1 MGKNRR
7 ARGKRRGPNGQGKTL
22 KVVAQG
28 YGDAGASREKR
39 ALKGFEAIS
48 GSPGRDIGD
57 HAPTLRPRSRMLFM
71 SSPPARSAVLT
82 QRTNVVGQG
91 LVPKP
96 RPDAAYLGMDEEAAE
111 RWARAVSREFSL
123 WAGDKRACDST
134 RVNNFYAMQQLVLA
148 SSLLSGDVFVLRRSG
163 KPTPM
168 APYRLR
174 LHVIEADRVATP
186 YGGSPVMGP
195 LAWSEAR
202 LANGNIVHDGVEVD
216 KSGAIVAYHIRNGYP
231 QDGLALQATEFVRV
245 EAWGKKT
252 GLPNV
257 LHVMDAERPEQY
269 RGVPYL
275 APVVEQLLQLRRYT
289 ESELVAAVVESFFT
303 AFVKTSADV
312 SANPLQQVAPPGGP
326 GDGEGEDAPEYE
338 MGPGQ
343 VNVMEPGEDI
353 VFADPKR
360 PSSGFD
366 GFVRAVSEQV
376 GAALEIPADLL
387 LKSFNSSYSA
397 SRAALMEAWK
407 AFRMRRSWLV
417 DDFCSP
423 VWEMWMCEAV
433 AAGRVQAPG
442 FFANPLARRAYLGC
456 EWIGP
461 PPGQLDP
468 VKEITAE
475 LKAIEQGLTTRE
487 DAAIRLNGSDYDRNI
502 ERLRRENG
510 ALAAANAALAP
521 KAAPASGTGAESDE
535 GKDGDA
541 QIS

>member
-1 MGKNRR
+1 MPKRHHPKARARR
-7 ARGKRRGPNGQGKTL
+7 AGGQGKAL
-22 KVVAQG
+22 RVVAQG
-28 YGDAGASREKR
+28 YGDAGASYQKR
-39 ALKGFEAIS
+39 ALKGFNAIS

-57 HAPTLRPRSRMLFM
+57 HAPTLRQRSRMLFM
-71 SSPPARSAVLT
+71 SSPVARSGVLT
-82 QRTNVVGQG
+82 QRTNVVGSG
-91 LVPKP
+91 LVPNP
-96 RPDAAYLGMDEEAAE
+96 RPDADYLGMGEEQADE
-111 RWARAVSREFSL
+111 WARAAAREFSL
-123 WAGDKRACDST
+123 WADDKRCCDAT
-134 RVNNFYAMQQLVLA
+134 CVNNFYGMQQLVLMSA
-148 SSLLSGDVFVLRRSG
+148 VLSGDVFALRTSA
-163 KPTPM
+163 KATPF

-174 LHVIEADRVATP
+174 LRVIEADRVATP
-186 YGGSPVMGP
+186 CSGLPALGT
-195 LAWSEAR
+195 LAWSERR
-202 LANGNIVHDGVEVD
+202 LPNGNIVHDGVEVD
-216 KSGAIVAYHIRNGYP
+216 RSGAIVAYHVRNSYP
-231 QDGLALQATEFVRV
+231 QDAAIAEASEYVRV
-245 EAWGKKT
+245 EAWGKRT

-303 AFVKTSADV
+303 AFVKTTADP
-312 SANPLQQVAPPGGP
+312 SMNPLQQVAPSGP
-326 GDGEGEDAPEYE
+326 EGAEEPDDAPEYE

-366 GFVRAVSEQV
+366 GFVRSVSEQI

-397 SRAALMEAWK
+397 ARAALLEAWK

-417 DDFCSP
+417 DDFCAP
-423 VWEMWMCEAV
+423 VWELWMCEAV
-433 AAGRVQAPG
+433 ATGRLAAPG
-442 FFANPLARRAYLGC
+442 FFTDPLARRAYLGC

-475 LKAIEQGLTTRE
+475 IKSIDAGLTTHQ
-487 DAAIRLNGSDYDRNI
+487 DAAIRLNGSDFRRNV
-502 ERLRRENG
+502 ERLRRENV
-510 ALAAANAALAP
+510 ALAGA
-521 KAAPASGTGAESDE
+521 AAPRAGSPAKPQDGSTDKGKEEDAE
-535 GKDGDA
+535 
-541 QIS
+541 IS

>member
-1 MGKNRR
+1 MPKRYHPSARVRR
-7 ARGKRRGPNGQGKTL
+7 ASGQGKTL
-22 KVVAQG
+22 RVVAQG
-28 YGDAGASREKR
+28 YGDAGASYHKR
-39 ALKGFEAIS
+39 ALKGFNAIS

-57 HAPTLRPRSRMLFM
+57 YAPTLRQRSRMLFM
-71 SSPPARSAVLT
+71 SSPVARSGVLT
-82 QRTNVVGQG
+82 QRTNVVGSG
-91 LVPKP
+91 LVPNP
-96 RPDAAYLGMDEEAAE
+96 RPDADYLGMTEEQADE
-111 RWARAVSREFSL
+111 WARATAREFAL
-123 WAGDKRACDST
+123 WADDKRCCDAT
-134 RVNNFYAMQQLVLA
+134 CVNNFYGMQQLVLMSA
-148 SSLLSGDVFVLRRSG
+148 VLSGDVFALRARA
-163 KPTPM
+163 KATPF

-174 LHVIEADRVATP
+174 LRIIEADRVATP
-186 YGGSPVMGP
+186 CAGTPALGTY
-195 LAWSEAR
+195 AWSESR
-202 LANGNIVHDGVEVD
+202 LLSGNVVHDGVEVD
-216 KSGAIVAYHIRNGYP
+216 KSGAIVAYHFRNSYP
-231 QDGLALQATEFVRV
+231 QDGAVADACEYVRV
-245 EAWGKKT
+245 EAWGKRT

-303 AFVKTSADV
+303 AFVKTSADP
-312 SANPLQQVAPPGGP
+312 SANPLGQVAPAGAED
-326 GDGEGEDAPEYE
+326 GDEEDAPEYE

-366 GFVRAVSEQV
+366 GFVRSVSEQI

-397 SRAALMEAWK
+397 ARAALLEAWK

-417 DDFCSP
+417 DDFCAP
-423 VWEMWMCEAV
+423 VWELWMCEAV
-433 AAGRVQAPG
+433 ATGRLDAPG
-442 FFANPLARRAYLGC
+442 FFADPLARRAYLGC

-475 LKAIEQGLTTRE
+475 IKAIDAGLTTHQ
-487 DAAIRLNGSDYDRNI
+487 DAAIRLNGSDFRRNV
-502 ERLRRENG
+502 ERLRREN
-510 ALAAANAALAP
+510 AALAD
-521 KAAPASGTGAESDE
+521 AGAFEPAGSGKGPLAGASDE
-535 GKDGDA
+535 RKEQDA
-541 QIS
+541 EIS